1 MRLRDYLIIL
11 PLAAALGCGRDEP
24 AAAPAAPASTAPA
37 VSASQPA
44 TAPAATQPAKVEPAK
59 LTIDGREFT
68 FTPAVLA
75 LHGEAPHLTGT
86 LYSGGEPG
94 ESGNALYFDLAFD
107 LDAGSPISEATS
119 RFRTDNR
126 DRADSPAGI
135 VVPAEKVKL
144 QAMELS
150 VDLDEPTG
158 GAVTAKLDGQFLVFP
173 DDTDV
178 ATRIVKVSGKFR
190 CALSGGK

>member
-11 PLAAALGCGRDEP
+11 PMAAVIGCGRDEP
-24 AAAPAAPASTAPA
+24 TAPPASPAPA
-37 VSASQPA
+37 VSASQPS
-44 TAPAATQPAKVEPAK
+44 TAPAATRPVKVEPAK

-68 FTPAVLA
+68 FTPAVLVFR
-75 LHGEAPHLTGT
+75 GEAPRLTGT

-107 LDAGSPISEATS
+107 LDEGSPIAEATC
-119 RFRTDNR
+119 RYRTNSH

-135 VVPAEKVKL
+135 LVPAEKVKL

-150 VDLDEPTG
+150 VDLDEPVG
-158 GAVTAKLDGQFLVFP
+158 GAVVVKMDGQFLVFP
-173 DDTDV
+173 DDADV

-190 CALSGGK
+190 CAMGGK